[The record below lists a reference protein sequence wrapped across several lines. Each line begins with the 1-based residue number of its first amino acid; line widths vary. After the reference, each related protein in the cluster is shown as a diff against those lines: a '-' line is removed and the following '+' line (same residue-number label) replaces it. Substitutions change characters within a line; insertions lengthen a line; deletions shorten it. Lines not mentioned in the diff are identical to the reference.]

1 MIIKHIEIQNFRGFE
16 HLSTDFH
23 PQMTVVIGNNTAG
36 KTTLLQAVQ
45 VALGGLLQSF
55 SDLPSGKAYRKNF
68 VSTDQFLRYSP
79 EKKDF
84 FPNNGGTRINVVADF
99 VTTRHSS
106 DRNWDFPLEE
116 ITWYRELQKGHTSHT
131 RQCAGQLIDKVRKM
145 ESERKSPNSNA
156 VFPLV
161 LSFGTNR
168 IDAQYRTA
176 KKTKERLT
184 RVAKAYKSALQQEVD
199 FQGALEWLKKY
210 KQSTKDGKEFEGTWD
225 AFFEALQTA
234 IPALSDIT
242 FIGNEIEAYVT
253 VHGKQPERHT
263 YTYMSDGLKAMI
275 NIVSEIAHRCIELNG
290 FLGVDSIKNTPGVV
304 VIDEID
310 LYLHPRWQRHILQ
323 DLHRA
328 FPKIQFIVSTH
339 SPFIVQ
345 SLEANQLI
353 SFDDAVNVL
362 GEPFKEGLE
371 DITSER
377 MGLKQDIR
385 SKRFNEMV
393 EKATQLFNAVDQK
406 SNDVC
411 DLKKQLDVLEAEFSD
426 DPAYL
431 ALIRME
437 YQSKMNKR

>member
-1 MIIKHIEIQNFRGFE
+1 MIIKRVDIHNFRGFE
-16 HLSTDFH
+16 HLEAKFH

-45 VALGGLLQSF
+45 VGLGAFLQSL
-55 SDLPSGKAYRKNF
+55 SDLPTGKAYRKNF
-68 VSTDQFLRYSP
+68 AQTDQFLRYSL
-79 EKKDF
+79 EKRDF
-84 FPNNGGTRINVVADF
+84 FPNNENTRLDIVADF
-99 VTTRHSS
+99 VTTKQNANG
-106 DRNWDFPLEE
+106 NWDFPLEE

-131 RQCAGQLIDKVRKM
+131 RQCAGQLIDKVREM
-145 ESERKSPNSNA
+145 ELERKTPNSNA

-199 FQGALEWLKKY
+199 FQGALEWLKRY
-210 KQSTKDGKEFEGTWD
+210 RQLIKDGKEFEGTWS

-234 IPALSDIT
+234 IPALSEIT
-242 FIGNEIEAYVT
+242 FVDNEIEAYVT
-253 VHGKQPERHT
+253 VYGRQPERHT

-290 FLGVDSIKNTPGVV
+290 FLGTDAIKKTPGVV

-310 LYLHPRWQRHILQ
+310 LYLHPRWQRHVLRDLQ
-323 DLHRA
+323 NA

-345 SLEANQLI
+345 SLESNQLI
-353 SFDDAVNVL
+353 SFDDAVNVS
-362 GEPFKEGLE
+362 GEPFREGLE
-371 DITSER
+371 DIAEER

-393 EKATQLFNAVDQK
+393 EKATQLFNAVDQQ
-406 SNDVC
+406 STNADE
-411 DLKKQLDVLEAEFSD
+411 LKKQLDILEAEYSD

-431 ALIRME
+431 AMVRME
-437 YQSKMNKR
+437 YQSKLDKR